1 MAERGRPRSFDRDAA
16 LHSAMELFWRRGYE
30 GAAISDLTQAMGI
43 GSPSLYAAFGS
54 KEALFR
60 EAIEHYGATEGPEIK
75 TAMDAAPDVRAA
87 VEAYL
92 TASARTFT
100 RPGKPPGCM
109 IVLSG
114 LTPGEGSES
123 VCAALRSQ
131 RAGAVSDLQRRL
143 DEASALGELPAGLD
157 VAAIA
162 SFYVTVQQGMS
173 IQARDGASQETLLKI
188 AASAMAA
195 WAPLTTV

>member
-1 MAERGRPRSFDRDAA
+1 MADRGRPRSFDRDAA
-16 LHSAMELFWRRGYE
+16 LQSAMELFWRRGYE

-43 GSPSLYAAFGS
+43 ASPSLYAAFGS

-75 TAMDAAPDVRAA
+75 AAMNAATDVRGA

-92 TASARTFT
+92 TVSAHTFT
-100 RPGKPPGCM
+100 RPGKPRGCM

-123 VCAALRSQ
+123 VCMALRAQ
-131 RAGAVSDLQRRL
+131 RAGAVSDLRLRL
-143 DEASALGELPAGLD
+143 DAAVAAGELPAGLD
-157 VAAIA
+157 VAAVA

-173 IQARDGASQETLLKI
+173 IQARDGASRETLLKI

-195 WAPLTTV
+195 WGPLTGG